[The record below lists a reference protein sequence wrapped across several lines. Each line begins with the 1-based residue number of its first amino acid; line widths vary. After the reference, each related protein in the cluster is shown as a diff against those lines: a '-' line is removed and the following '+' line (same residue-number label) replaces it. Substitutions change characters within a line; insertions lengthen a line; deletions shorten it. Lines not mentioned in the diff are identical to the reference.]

1 VRPLRLRVLRPG
13 RPPDSAVWAGDDAPG
28 AGHFAVRAGDAVV
41 AVATVTPAPHPDD
54 PRDGDWRVRGMAT
67 APEARG
73 RGHGAALVEA
83 CLAHARQE
91 GGRRVWCNARVGAIA
106 LYERAG
112 FAREG
117 DVFEEPGIGPHVRMA
132 RPLR

>member
-1 VRPLRLRVLRPG
+1 VR
-13 RPPDSAVWAGDDAPG
+13 S
-28 AGHFAVRAGDAVV
+28 GDAVV
-41 AVATVTPAPHPDD
+41 AVATVTPEPHPDD

-67 APEARG
+67 APEARS
-73 RGHGAALVEA
+73 RGHGAALVAA
-83 CLAHARQE
+83 CLDHARRE
-91 GGRRVWCNARVGAIA
+91 GGRRAWCNARVGAIA

-112 FAREG
+112 FVREG